1 MGGKIWK
8 EQSIRLGIDE
18 YLVVLKEIRYILEE
32 YVVLNVNEIK
42 EIAYIKDKK
51 DFGDLDLLLTTRFE
65 HKSFLLNYLSLN
77 NYLHKT
83 NGNVVSFLYKNFQV
97 DIIFVNVN
105 EIAYARHYFSWND
118 VGNLVG
124 RLIKQLGFK
133 HGHNGLFYVNKKDT
147 QVLSTTL
154 VSLDYFDA
162 LRFLKLDVETFKK
175 GFNTKKE
182 MFDWII
188 SSPYFNKNIFTFENL
203 NHINKLRQLKRP
215 MYNEFLVYLESKD
228 NLTEFNYKLH
238 KESLAIY
245 HFPILENI
253 IKNDARILEENTLI
267 KTYFNGLVIGILLD
281 LKNISLGNFM
291 KYFKENTDRDNLL
304 KLIAINNEEK
314 IKNFILNHYI
324 KYQSNLIKNI
334 I

>member
-1 MGGKIWK
+1 MGGNIWK
-8 EQSIRLGIDE
+8 DKSVRLPLKE
-18 YLVVLKEIRYILEE
+18 YKQLLADVKNMLYEDVVLDQ
-32 YVVLNVNEIK
+32 NELQ
-42 EIAYIKDKK
+42 EIAFIKNKE

-65 HKSFLLNYLSLN
+65 HKNSLLKLLKNRQLLYSV
-77 NYLHKT
+77 
-83 NGNVVSFLYKNFQV
+83 NGDVVSFLYNNFQV
-97 DIIFVNVN
+97 DIIFINH
-105 EIAYARHYFSWND
+105 ESLDYAKNYFSWND
-118 VGNLVG
+118 AGNLVG
-124 RLIKQLGFK
+124 RMIKQLGFK

-154 VSLDYFDA
+154 VSLDYFDT
-162 LRFLKLDVETFKK
+162 LRLLKLDVETFKK

-203 NHINKLRQLKRP
+203 NHIDKLRQLKRP
-215 MYNEFLVYLESKD
+215 MYNEFLAYLESKD

-253 IKNDARILEENTLI
+253 IKNDARILEENILI
-267 KTYFNGLVIGILLD
+267 KTYFNGLIIGDLLD

-291 KYFKENTDRDNLL
+291 KYFKENTDRDTLL

-314 IKNFILNHYI
+314 IKNFILNHYLN
-324 KYQSNLIKNI
+324 YQAILVKNI